1 MNCATDIPKY
11 NTILQEDK
19 VYIFLDGL
27 DDRLDKIR
35 SDVLQ
40 IRPFPTIEQAYA
52 HVRREEI
59 RQAVML
65 IGINMIGAVMVSK
78 GVKIG
83 QQQPPSLQLS
93 KNGSTG
99 AGKLNTNVRAK
110 TQ

>member
-1 MNCATDIPKY
+1 MNCATDIQKY
-11 NTILQEDK
+11 NTILQEDR

-27 DDRLDKIR
+27 DDWLDKIQ

-40 IRPFPTIEQAYA
+40 IRHFPTIEQAYA
-52 HVRREEI
+52 HVRQEKI
-59 RQAVML
+59 QQAMML
-65 IGINMIGAVMVSK
+65 IGTDTIGAVMASK

-93 KNGSTG
+93 KNGFTG
-99 AGKLNTNVRAK
+99 AGKLNTNTRAK

>member
-1 MNCATDIPKY
+1 MWREIDFRLPNPMNCATDIPKY

-65 IGINMIGAVMVSK
+65 TV
-78 GVKIG
+78 
-83 QQQPPSLQLS
+83 QTRLEL
-93 KNGSTG
+93 
-99 AGKLNTNVRAK
+99 LWH
-110 TQ
+110 